1 MQETTK
7 NNAPD
12 AAHATRFGADVGVGL
27 VRLLAALLIL
37 FASPLWIGNAGL
49 LRAEQLW
56 GLPSAQH
63 DQREINS
70 PASTPGDDPPENRI
84 HSLPAGPVFG
94 YIEESIPE
102 KYKKR
107 YSKWKKEFLATEA
120 GRYQWETYAHHPTL
134 ILTITVS
141 REKTTGASASKF
153 NWDES
158 GNLIGATITLGSNID
173 DGYPGPVFYPVLNSL
188 KRVDGRKAP
197 AGSILAAAKIAHEF
211 EHINQASAGGL
222 AYRATNEMIKTYNKL
237 FVENGHNTRDPKLLE
252 LAVKMGG
259 TPVEICEDRE
269 HGAEIR
275 AMCYLFERLT
285 DDELRRV
292 LLANIKETINF
303 FAVSFKQR
311 YAEFIQAQGL
321 SVKRLALATKAER

>member
-1 MQETTK
+1 MQEKTK
-7 NNAPD
+7 YNVPD
-12 AAHATRFGADVGVGL
+12 AAHAIRFGADGGSRL
-27 VRLLAALLIL
+27 VRPLAALLIL
-37 FASPLWIGNAGL
+37 YTSPLWIENWGL
-49 LRAEQLW
+49 LKAEQLW
-56 GLPSAQH
+56 GLASEQH
-63 DQREINS
+63 GQREINS
-70 PASTPGDDPPENRI
+70 PASTRDDPPENRI
-84 HSLPAGPVFG
+84 HSLPGVPGHG

-102 KYKKR
+102 KYERR
-107 YSKWKKEFLATEA
+107 YRKWKREFLATEA
-120 GRYQWETYAHHPTL
+120 GRQQWEVFSHHPTL

-141 REKTTGASASKF
+141 RDCSTGAKAGNF
-153 NWDES
+153 NWDVS

-173 DGYPGPVFYPVLNSL
+173 DGYPSPSFYPVLNSL
-188 KRVDGRKAP
+188 RRLDGRKAP

-222 AYRATNEMIKTYNKL
+222 VYRATNEMVKTYNKL
-237 FVENGHNTRDPKLLE
+237 FIENGHNTHDPKLLE

-269 HGAEIR
+269 HGAEIK

-285 DDELRRV
+285 DNALRRV

-321 SVKRLALATKAER
+321 SVKGLALAEKQER

>member
-1 MQETTK
+1 MQGTTK

-12 AAHATRFGADVGVGL
+12 AAQAMRFGADGGSGL
-27 VRLLAALLIL
+27 VRLRAALLIL
-37 FASPLWIGNAGL
+37 FTLPLWIENGGL
-49 LRAEQLW
+49 LKAEQLW
-56 GLPSAQH
+56 GPASGQH
-63 DQREINS
+63 GQKEINS
-70 PASTPGDDPPENRI
+70 PASTRDDPTENRI
-84 HSLPAGPVFG
+84 HSLPAGPVRG

-102 KYKKR
+102 KYKKK
-107 YSKWKKEFLATEA
+107 YSKWKKEFLATDA

-141 REKTTGASASKF
+141 HEKTTGASASKY

-173 DGYPGPVFYPVLNSL
+173 DGYPGPAFYPVLNSL
-188 KRVDGRKAP
+188 KRLDGRKAH
-197 AGSILAAAKIAHEF
+197 ARSILAAAKIAHEF

-222 AYRATNEMIKTYNKL
+222 VYRATNEMIKTYNKL

-269 HGAEIR
+269 HGAEIK

-285 DDELRRV
+285 ADELRR
-292 LLANIKETINF
+292 LLANLKETSNF
-303 FAVSFKQR
+303 FAVSFQHR

>member
-1 MQETTK
+1 METTK

-12 AAHATRFGADVGVGL
+12 AAHATRFGADGGSGL

-37 FASPLWIGNAGL
+37 FASPLWTENGGL
-49 LRAEQLW
+49 LRAAQLW
-56 GLPSAQH
+56 GMPSGQH
-63 DQREINS
+63 DQRKINS
-70 PASTPGDDPPENRI
+70 PGPTRGDDPAENRI
-84 HSLPAGPVFG
+84 HSSPAGSGRG
-94 YIEESIPE
+94 YIEESISE
-102 KYKKR
+102 KYERR
-107 YSKWKKEFLATEA
+107 YRKWKKEFLATAA

-153 NWDES
+153 DWDES

-188 KRVDGRKAP
+188 KRLDGRKAL
-197 AGSILAAAKIAHEF
+197 ARSILAAAKIAHEF

-222 AYRATNEMIKTYNKL
+222 VYRATNEMIKTYNKL

-252 LAVKMGG
+252 LAGKMGG

-269 HGAEIR
+269 HGAEIK
-275 AMCYLFERLT
+275 AMSYLFERLT

-292 LLANIKETINF
+292 LANIKDTVNF